1 MPTMSEIRFPLY
13 CKGFKARENQYSMP
27 VMLYG
32 SRWIKR
38 VGILSILKQVT
49 QQHQPKGANKMKT
62 TQTADNK
69 IEKGMILASL
79 AYFVSQ
85 PPRLES
91 GNYVSGSNDWQGWRA
106 LRQERASITRDLK
119 TAKFLLPMVDAQV
132 DLQTLKD
139 SFRAFSGRLSL
150 IHISEPTRPY

>member
-1 MPTMSEIRFPLY
+1 
-13 CKGFKARENQYSMP
+13 
-27 VMLYG
+27 
-32 SRWIKR
+32 
-38 VGILSILKQVT
+38 
-49 QQHQPKGANKMKT
+49 MKT

-139 SFRAFSGRLSL
+139 SFRAFSGRLSWDGASL
-150 IHISEPTRPY
+150 DYCAGQYYPTEYRKAVCAVLSKALWTTWLSGTGNPRETAQRTLPKSVALWFN